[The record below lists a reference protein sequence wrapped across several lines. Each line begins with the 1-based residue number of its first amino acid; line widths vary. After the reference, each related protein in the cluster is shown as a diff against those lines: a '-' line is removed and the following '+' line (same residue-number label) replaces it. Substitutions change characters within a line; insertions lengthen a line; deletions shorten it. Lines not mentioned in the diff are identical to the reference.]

1 MSTDVSSWWSA
12 LVVRARAEETTEA
25 YLAWQERQ
33 ERLSHLDAAE
43 KELAALIEDH
53 ERCMAG
59 RNAEANARIEAE
71 RRLGETENQNR
82 FLRSW
87 IRELRE
93 DGADAVSVDLL
104 YGMLLD
110 RITELATADPAAD
123 SPEGAQLTALADLCE
138 AYEQRRGESAVGIAV
153 EKQLPAGEE
162 RCECQV
168 GLCEHRG
175 GAWCRINEKLNPA

>member
-71 RRLGETENQNR
+71 RRLDGLLHILRNANRIGEA
-82 FLRSW
+82 S
-87 IRELRE
+87 
-93 DGADAVSVDLL
+93 DV
-104 YGMLLD
+104 
-110 RITELATADPAAD
+110 
-123 SPEGAQLTALADLCE
+123 PEGSRYIQLSNTLVAQMLDD
-138 AYEQRRGESAVGIAV
+138 
-153 EKQLPAGEE
+153 KLP
-162 RCECQV
+162 
-168 GLCEHRG
+168 
-175 GAWCRINEKLNPA
+175 N

>member
-71 RRLGETENQNR
+71 RRLDGLLHILRNANRIGEASDVPEGSRYIQLSNTLVAQMLDDKLPNEPMATGSVRVVERQ
-82 FLRSW
+82 SP
-87 IRELRE
+87 IY
-93 DGADAVSVDLL
+93 AVDLAS
-104 YGMLLD
+104 GPD
-110 RITELATADPAAD
+110 RTVHHCTRCGWTGEGSEGCGTHGCNPRP
-123 SPEGAQLTALADLCE
+123 PE
-138 AYEQRRGESAVGIAV
+138 
-153 EKQLPAGEE
+153 
-162 RCECQV
+162 
-168 GLCEHRG
+168 
-175 GAWCRINEKLNPA
+175 